1 MIVAAPSRASRL
13 VATPARR
20 AVGGAVAAA
29 GAGLMP
35 FALGAVGLWELAWS
49 TSWIFHFA
57 LVPTALFY
65 AAGQVIQ
72 AARIG
77 RESDK
82 LRG

>member
-1 MIVAAPSRASRL
+1 
-13 VATPARR
+13 
-20 AVGGAVAAA
+20 
-29 GAGLMP
+29 MP